1 MTDQPATQRAFVDDQ
16 HRYRF
21 ESRIATGGMG
31 EVWRATDTSLGRPVA
46 VKVLKSEYADDP
58 LFRSRFETE
67 ARHAASLHHPG
78 VASVYDVGESALL
91 GAADGSGLPRP
102 FLVMELVDGQ
112 PLSALLRG
120 GRPLDP
126 EVVRDLMA
134 QAADAIG
141 AAHRAGI
148 VHRDVKPAN
157 LLVTPDR
164 QIKITDFGIAR
175 ASDGLGLTA
184 TGQVMGTPQYLSPE
198 QARGATATPA
208 SDVYSLG
215 VVAFECLAGHRPFDA
230 DSPVATA
237 LAHLNDPVPDLPPD
251 IPADLAAVVRRA
263 MAKDAGQR
271 YADGDAFAVALRDPA
286 AAAGTAAAYVPRAA
300 GVRAHPGAA
309 PCRRSRR
316 RCPHPTPVAEPAPAR
331 RRPAQAWPIVLLVL
345 ALVAAI
351 VLIIVVAT
359 QANDDDDDPTATDS
373 QHARRRRPRRPPRTR
388 PTEETSSAPAEV
400 QINEDDYLGRNVDE
414 VAAEL
419 RDKGLEVDTQPIDNP
434 GDEDADTVASV
445 RPTSGLVE
453 GDTVTVEF
461 FREAEPTSEPPTT
474 EPTSEPPPTSRPPRP
489 RRPRRPRRHPTPRTP
504 RPRRR
509 PPRPR
514 PRPRPQDRRS
524 TMSETPPEPPVTRR
538 PTRPAAT
545 PPGGG
550 PGGRALRARRA
561 ARPRRHGRGPQGPRH
576 PARPRGRDQAA
587 AHRPGQRRD
596 VPGSVPPRGPERGLA
611 QPPGDRGRLRHRR
624 GAGVRRQRRLAALHR
639 HGVRRRPDPARHPA
653 RGPQDPARAGPG
665 DHQRRAVRARL
676 QPPRRDHPPRHQARQ
691 RDAHARA
698 ATSR

>member
-1 MTDQPATQRAFVDDQ
+1 VTDTQGPGNGAERFVDDQ
-16 HRYRF
+16 HRYRL

-112 PLSALLRG
+112 PLSSLLRG

-164 QIKITDFGIAR
+164 RMKITDFGIAR

-198 QARGATATPA
+198 QARGSAATSA

-237 LAHLNDPVPDLPPD
+237 LAHLNDPVPDLPREV
-251 IPADLAAVVRRA
+251 PADLAAVVRRA
-263 MAKDAGQR
+263 MAKDADQR
-271 YADGDAFAVALRDPA
+271 YADGDAFAAALRDPA
-286 AAAGTAAAYVPRAA
+286 GATATAYVPMPATEVA
-300 GVRAHPGAA
+300 GSEHTQVLDVPA
-309 PCRRSRR
+309 PA
-316 RCPHPTPVAEPAPAR
+316 PTPVAGTAPPEDER
-331 RRPAQAWPIVLLVL
+331 RSPWLVVLLVL

-351 VLIIVVAT
+351 VFIVVVAT
-359 QANDDDDDPTATDS
+359 RGDDDDDPTASDTTS
-373 QHARRRRPRRPPRTR
+373 AP
-388 PTEETSSAPAEV
+388 TSSAPTTEDTSTEESSSGPAEV
-400 QINEDDYLGRNVDE
+400 QINEADYLGRNVDV

-434 GDEDADTVASV
+434 GGKEADSVATV
-445 RPTSGLVE
+445 RPTTGLVE
-453 GDTVTVEF
+453 GDTVTVEYY
-461 FREAEPTSEPPTT
+461 REAEPTSEPPSSEPTSPPPSS
-474 EPTSEPPPTSRPPRP
+474 EPTSEPPSPTAS
-489 RRPRRPRRHPTPRTP
+489 
-504 RPRRR
+504 
-509 PPRPR
+509 
-514 PRPRPQDRRS
+514 D
-524 TMSETPPEPPVTRR
+524 
-538 PTRPAAT
+538 A
-545 PPGGG
+545 
-550 PGGRALRARRA
+550 
-561 ARPRRHGRGPQGPRH
+561 QGSASPS
-576 PARPRGRDQAA
+576 ASASAA
-587 AHRPGQRRD
+587 AASR
-596 VPGSVPPRGPERGLA
+596 S
-611 QPPGDRGRLRHRR
+611 
-624 GAGVRRQRRLAALHR
+624 
-639 HGVRRRPDPARHPA
+639 
-653 RGPQDPARAGPG
+653 ARAG
-665 DHQRRAVRARL
+665 AW
-676 QPPRRDHPPRHQARQ
+676 
-691 RDAHARA
+691 
-698 ATSR
+698 

>member
-1 MTDQPATQRAFVDDQ
+1 MSDTQGPGNGGERFVDDQ

-46 VKVLKSEYADDP
+46 IKVLKSEYADDP

-102 FLVMELVDGQ
+102 FLVMELVDGE

-120 GRPLDP
+120 GSQLDP
-126 EVVRDLMA
+126 QAVRDLMA

-157 LLVTPDR
+157 LLVTPAR

-198 QARGATATPA
+198 QARGATATAA

-237 LAHLNDPVPDLPPD
+237 LAHLNDPVPDLPPVV
-251 IPADLAAVVRRA
+251 PADLAAVVRRA
-263 MAKDAGQR
+263 MSKDPGQR

-286 AAAGTAAAYVPRAA
+286 GDTTAAYVPTPEADVPASERTQ
-300 GVRAHPGAA
+300 VMNVPPLQA
-309 PCRRSRR
+309 PM
-316 RCPHPTPVAEPAPAR
+316 PTPAPVADPGSPEADR
-331 RRPAQAWPIVLLVL
+331 RRPWLVVLLVL

-351 VLIIVVAT
+351 ILIIVVAT
-359 QANDDDDDPTATDS
+359 QASNDDDPTPSDATSSAPTSSAPTTED
-373 QHARRRRPRRPPRTR
+373 T

-400 QINEDDYLGRNVDE
+400 EINEGDYLGRNVDV
-414 VAAEL
+414 VASEL

-434 GDEDADTVASV
+434 GDEEADTVASV
-445 RPTSGLVE
+445 SPTSGLVE
-453 GDTVTVEF
+453 GDTVTVEYY
-461 FREAEPTSEPPTT
+461 REAEPTSEPPTT
-474 EPTSEPPPTSRPPRP
+474 EPTSEPPTSAPTTPTTPTAPTSSASDAQNSQ
-489 RRPRRPRRHPTPRTP
+489 TP
-504 RPRRR
+504 
-509 PPRPR
+509 
-514 PRPRPQDRRS
+514 S
-524 TMSETPPEPPVTRR
+524 TSA
-538 PTRPAAT
+538 PAAAESRS
-545 PPGGG
+545 GG
-550 PGGRALRARRA
+550 AR
-561 ARPRRHGRGPQGPRH
+561 
-576 PARPRGRDQAA
+576 
-587 AHRPGQRRD
+587 
-596 VPGSVPPRGPERGLA
+596 
-611 QPPGDRGRLRHRR
+611 
-624 GAGVRRQRRLAALHR
+624 
-639 HGVRRRPDPARHPA
+639 
-653 RGPQDPARAGPG
+653 
-665 DHQRRAVRARL
+665 
-676 QPPRRDHPPRHQARQ
+676 
-691 RDAHARA
+691 
-698 ATSR
+698 